1 MGLSFGE
8 TPVDTPYYTTRLA
21 AVTARLSA
29 LGPRIERARQSV
41 RRLEAQQ
48 VPAGATAA
56 ARAAQLSAARTMA
69 ATLED
74 RSRQLH
80 IAEAALR
87 AELAA

>member
-1 MGLSFGE
+1 
-8 TPVDTPYYTTRLA
+8 VDKSYY
-21 AVTARLSA
+21 TARLETLSARIDA

-41 RRLEAQQ
+41 HRLEVEQ

-74 RSRQLH
+74 RSRQLR

-87 AELAA
+87 AEIDAA